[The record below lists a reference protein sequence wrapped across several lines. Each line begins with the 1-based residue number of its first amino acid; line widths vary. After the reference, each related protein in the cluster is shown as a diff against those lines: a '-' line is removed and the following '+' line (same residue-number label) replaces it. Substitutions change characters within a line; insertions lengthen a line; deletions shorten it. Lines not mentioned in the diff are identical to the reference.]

1 MSAIDDTQAP
11 VITVLRGRP
20 TPVELAAAV
29 TVLAAAAQ
37 ASAVPA
43 PAAPARSSTWAEH
56 SRPRAGLP
64 RPGAHSW
71 RAPALPR

>member
-1 MSAIDDTQAP
+1 MSAVDGTQAP

-29 TVLAAAAQ
+29 AVLAAAAQ
-37 ASAVPA
+37 VSAVPA
-43 PAAPARSSTWAEH
+43 PAAPAQSSTWAER
-56 SRPRAGLP
+56 SRPGAALP